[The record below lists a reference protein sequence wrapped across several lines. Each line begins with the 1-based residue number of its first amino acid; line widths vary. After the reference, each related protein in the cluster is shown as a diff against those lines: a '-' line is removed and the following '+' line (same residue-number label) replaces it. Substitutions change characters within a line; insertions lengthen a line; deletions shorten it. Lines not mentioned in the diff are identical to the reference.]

1 MRSSTMLREITHN
14 ETQEYLN
21 NGVVMLPRVFS
32 MAWIEYL
39 RDATE
44 VAMANPGPHGEEY
57 AKGNGRFFGRPGRC
71 QAPSAIQK
79 FYPPITSC
87 PDHRHYHGLQ

>member
-1 MRSSTMLREITHN
+1 MRSSTMLRKITHN

-57 AKGNGRFFGRPGRC
+57 AKGNGRFFGDLDV
-71 QAPSAIQK
+71 AK
-79 FYPPITSC
+79 
-87 PDHRHYHGLQ
+87 RHSKILSTNHQLPRS